1 MLHFIKGTVAQVLP
15 GMIVLENGGIG
26 YEINVP
32 DGCKAILAE
41 GTDEVVTLYTEMVVR
56 EDDVSLYGFS
66 DRESLAFFKL
76 LKTVNGVG
84 AKAALSILSAL
95 DPASLKQAILFE
107 DAGPITKA
115 NGVGKK
121 IAQRVVLELKDKVQA
136 LDTGVPVAAAAPA
149 IKKGSGKDQAADA
162 LVALGYSRSEAL
174 AALSAVDDDNL
185 STEEYIRLALR
196 QRR

>member
-1 MLHFIKGTVAQVLP
+1 MLSFIKGTVAQVLP
-15 GMIVLENGGIG
+15 GMIVLENQGIG

-32 DGCKAILAE
+32 DGCKAVIAE
-41 GTDEVVTLYTEMVVR
+41 GTGETVTLYTEMVVR

-84 AKAALSILSAL
+84 AKAALAILSVL
-95 DPASLKQAILFE
+95 DPPSLKQAIAFE
-107 DAGPITKA
+107 DPGPITRA

-121 IAQRVVLELKDKVQA
+121 IAQRIVMELKDKVEGF
-136 LDTGVPVAAAAPA
+136 DTGSPLRPAAAPL
-149 IKKGSGKDQAADA
+149 KKGSGKEQAADA

-174 AALSAVDDDNL
+174 AALASVSEEDL
-185 STEEYIRLALR
+185 TTEEYIRLALK